1 MAKAQSKFMIGNC
14 EWCAFPELGIP
25 AVKARVDSGA
35 KTSCLHAFDIEPFEK
50 DGASWVRFEVHPL
63 QKNQRV
69 SFTRE
74 AEVVDRR
81 KVKSSSGEVERRYVI
96 ASRLEIG
103 ESGWPIEL
111 TLTNRDSM
119 GYRMLLGREAMRGRV
134 IIDPDETYMLGKVSQ
149 EKLERLYQTSLG
161 KKTPK
166 SKK

>member
-1 MAKAQSKFMIGNC
+1 MIGNC

-35 KTSCLHAFDIEPFEK
+35 KTSCLHAFDIEPFER
-50 DGASWVRFEVHPL
+50 DGNTWVRFEVHPL

-74 AEVVDRR
+74 AEVIDRR
-81 KVKSSSGEVERRYVI
+81 KVKSSSGEVEKRYVI

-103 ESGWPIEL
+103 KFGWPIEL

-134 IIDPDETYMLGKVSQ
+134 IIDPDESYMLGKVAH
-149 EKLERLYQTSLG
+149 EKLEALYQVSLG
-161 KKTPK
+161 RRTKKSNK
-166 SKK
+166 